1 MMKMDA
7 VCLLEI
13 DSSNGEEM
21 WEMVDPVA
29 GVCIEYF
36 SSKDAAI
43 EYATENGIS
52 ITEWIED

>member
-1 MMKMDA
+1 MDA